1 MEPGKLGGE
10 ADGAAAVAELPC
22 VFAPALFA
30 GSARCELARRLTVGE
45 GERIACTRAVA
56 RSNCA
61 MLDALLAQHCAFA
74 LGRAQRGAPPAHA
87 TAMRL
92 KCGGL
97 AGIRGALDTPEPD
110 VHRLVIAAQARF
122 GSLAELPWDTVV
134 RGVAGWRPRRRAR
147 GERP

>member
-1 MEPGKLGGE
+1 LEPGKHGIE
-10 ADGAAAVAELPC
+10 ANGAAAAAEPPC

-56 RSNCA
+56 RNSCA
-61 MLDALLAQHCAFA
+61 TLDALLSQRCAFA
-74 LGRAQRGAPPAHA
+74 LGRAQRGAPPVHA

-97 AGIRGALDTPEPD
+97 DGIRAALDAPEPD

-122 GSLAELPWDTVV
+122 GSLAELPWDAVV

-147 GERP
+147 GARP